1 MIPKSGYRV
10 SEKIV
15 LKQKSETKWQLKML
29 SLYSAG
35 REEDR
40 MTRTIVAL
48 RTAAAILALCCA
60 QIFPASAQDYP
71 TRPITLIVPYPA
83 GGGVD
88 LMGRLIGQKLSVAL
102 NQQVVIENRGGAGGM
117 IGTRD
122 AARAAPD
129 GYTLVMLLTGISL
142 GANTGYDV
150 NKDFAPI
157 GLVASTPIIVDAHP
171 SLPAKSLA
179 DVIALAKKEPGKLS
193 AGTPPA
199 PTLNYFAALLFNLL
213 AGTQITVVTY
223 KGTGPLTNDLLG
235 NHVPLGYNTI
245 PASISNI
252 AAGQL
257 RGLAVTSTKRSA
269 AVPDVPTAAESGLP
283 GFEVVQYYGL
293 AAPAG
298 TPRPI
303 VERLNKELRA
313 ILTSDEMKKR
323 LIDDGTDPTPSTPEE
338 YAANIASEEGKWAAL
353 AQKLGLKFE

>member
-1 MIPKSGYRV
+1 MIRFF
-10 SEKIV
+10 
-15 LKQKSETKWQLKML
+15 
-29 SLYSAG
+29 
-35 REEDR
+35 
-40 MTRTIVAL
+40 
-48 RTAAAILALCCA
+48 AAARAAGAAVVALCCG
-60 QIFPASAQDYP
+60 QVFPAAAQDYP
-71 TRPITLIVPYPA
+71 TKPITMIVPYPA

-88 LMGRLIGQKLSVAL
+88 VMGRLIGAKLSIAL
-102 NQQVVIENRGGAGGM
+102 GQQVVIENRGGAGGM

-129 GYTLVMLLTGISL
+129 GYTIVMLLTGISL

-179 DVIALAKKEPGKLS
+179 EVIALAKKEPGKLS

-199 PTLNYFAALLFNLL
+199 PTINYFAAQLFNVL
-213 AGTQITVVTY
+213 AGTDITVVTY
-223 KGTGPLTNDLLG
+223 KGTGPLTTDLLG
-235 NHVPLGYNTI
+235 NHVPLGFNTI

-257 RGLAVTSTKRSA
+257 RGLAVTANKRSA

-283 GFEVVQYYGL
+283 GFEAVQYYGL

-298 TPRPI
+298 TPRPV

-313 ILTSDEMKKR
+313 VLANDEMKKR
-323 LIDDGTDPTPSTPEE
+323 LIDDGADPAPSTPEE
-338 YAANIASEEGKWAAL
+338 YAANIAREEGKWAAL
-353 AQKLGLKFE
+353 VQKLGLKIE

>member
-1 MIPKSGYRV
+1 MIPKSGYRF

-48 RTAAAILALCCA
+48 RTAAAVLALCCA

-338 YAANIASEEGKWAAL
+338 YTANIAREEGKWAAL